1 MRLLLSI
8 TTTLLLLLVTTLAA
22 AQEVA
27 PVPVPFDANTIA
39 QLIGSAGFAA
49 ACTALLRRAW
59 PAIDGLY
66 VWLVA
71 GLLAVGSAV
80 LARHAAQVPPI
91 VSEIVG
97 PIVALIGTVGA
108 VQLAQ
113 QIAGK
118 SKQTTVARTGDS
130 VDVGSQQ
137 IIPPAPPTP
146 TITER

>member
-1 MRLLLSI
+1 MKLLLSI
-8 TTTLLLLLVTTLAA
+8 TMTLMLLLIATMAW
-22 AQEVA
+22 AQDA
-27 PVPVPFDANTIA
+27 PPVQVPFDATAIA

-49 ACTALLRRAW
+49 ATTALLRRAW

-71 GLLAVGSAV
+71 GVLAVGSAV

-91 VSEIVG
+91 VSEIAG

-113 QIAGK
+113 SIAAKGGTAK
-118 SKQTTVARTGDS
+118 TITVTDS
-130 VDVGSQQ
+130 T
-137 IIPPAPPTP
+137 IIPTAPTTP

>member
-8 TTTLLLLLVTTLAA
+8 ITTIALLLVSTLAL
-22 AQEVA
+22 AQDA
-27 PVPVPFDANTIA
+27 PPVQVPFDATAIA

-49 ACTALLRRAW
+49 ATTALLRRAW

-71 GLLAVGSAV
+71 GVLAVGSAV

-91 VSEIVG
+91 VSEIAG

-113 QIAGK
+113 SIAAKGGT
-118 SKQTTVARTGDS
+118 SKTITVTDS
-130 VDVGSQQ
+130 T
-137 IIPPAPPTP
+137 IIPPAPTTP

>member
-1 MRLLLSI
+1 MKLLLTI
-8 TTTLLLLLVTTLAA
+8 MTTLTLLLLAPLAL
-22 AQEVA
+22 AQDA
-27 PVPVPFDANTIA
+27 PPVQVPFDATAIA
-39 QLIGSAGFAA
+39 QLIGSAGFSA

-71 GLLAVGSAV
+71 GVLAVGSAV

-97 PIVALIGTVGA
+97 PIVALIGTVGT

-113 QIAGK
+113 QIAAKGGT
-118 SKQTTVARTGDS
+118 SKTITVTDS
-130 VDVGSQQ
+130 T
-137 IIPPAPPTP
+137 IIPPAPTTP

>member
-1 MRLLLSI
+1 MKLLLSI
-8 TTTLLLLLVTTLAA
+8 LTALTVLLATTLAL
-22 AQEVA
+22 AQDVA
-27 PVPVPFDANTIA
+27 PVPVPFDATTIA

-66 VWLVA
+66 VWIVA
-71 GLLAVGSAV
+71 GVLAVGSAV

-97 PIVALIGTVGA
+97 PIVTLIGAVGT

-113 QIAGK
+113 SIAGK
-118 SKQTTVARTGDS
+118 SKQTTVQVTPMPDATS
-130 VDVGSQQ
+130 Q
-137 IIPPAPPTP
+137 IIPPPPPTP

>member
-8 TTTLLLLLVTTLAA
+8 ITTIALLLVSTLAI
-22 AQEVA
+22 AQDA
-27 PVPVPFDANTIA
+27 PPVQVPFDATAIA

-49 ACTALLRRAW
+49 ATTALLRRAW

-71 GLLAVGSAV
+71 GVLAVGSAV

-91 VSEIVG
+91 VSEIAG

-113 QIAGK
+113 SIAAKGGT
-118 SKQTTVARTGDS
+118 SKTITVTDS
-130 VDVGSQQ
+130 T
-137 IIPPAPPTP
+137 IIPPAPTTP